1 MTPTVL
7 VALIEQ
13 MSAQELINSLGA
25 LKRRGALDVPEI
37 KSMVEAKLE
46 RAKDADRVSAF
57 KAEKAIEAAGVS
69 DDLRQQLERVADTQV
84 KAKASITRQTALLI
98 DKSASMEQAIEL
110 GKQIGAMISAV
121 ASVMGSLYFV
131 PLEVSHVRP

>member
-37 KSMVEAKLE
+37 QAMVEAKLAD
-46 RAKDADRVSAF
+46 AKTADRVSAL
-57 KAEKAIEAAGVS
+57 KAEKAIEAADVS
-69 DDLRQQLERVADTQV
+69 GSLRTQLEDVADTQI
-84 KAKASITRQTALLI
+84 KAQGRISRPTALLV
-98 DKSASMEQAIEL
+98 EQVGVDAYGNRARQADRRDGL
-110 GKQIGAMISAV
+110 DD
-121 ASVMGSLYFV
+121 L
-131 PLEVSHVRP
+131 